1 MKKWKCTVC
10 GYVHVGDEPPAKC
23 PVCGAPKSSF
33 IDISEPEPEKMEP
46 APAAATEFEAG
57 AQEAE
62 APSSEP
68 VETSDEPK
76 MVSPFAD
83 SKYLELYDMITK
95 YHAHPILVHI
105 PNGMLPVAVFFIF
118 FAAIFGLEGMARV
131 AVYNMGAIA
140 FSMPL
145 VVYTGWVVWQH
156 KFNGAITEVFIVK
169 IACAIVLSVSAWFL
183 FIWLLFSPQVITSP
197 EASSRVAFF
206 MINLI
211 MLTAAAVAGWYGG
224 KLVFRD

>member
-1 MKKWKCTVC
+1 MKKWKCLVC
-10 GYVHVGDEPPAKC
+10 GYVHEGDEPPAKC

-33 IDISEPEPEKMEP
+33 IDISEPEPEKPEP
-46 APAAATEFEAG
+46 VTAVETETVDQPAV
-57 AQEAE
+57 
-62 APSSEP
+62 SEP
-68 VETSDEPK
+68 STSAETPIFQEP
-76 MVSPFAD
+76 VSPFAD
-83 SKYLELYDMITK
+83 SKYLKLYDMMTQ

-131 AVYNMGAIA
+131 AVYNMGAVA

-156 KFNGAITEVFIVK
+156 KFNGAFTEVFIVK
-169 IACAIVLSVSAWFL
+169 IACAIVISVTSWFI

-211 MLTAAAVAGWYGG
+211 MLATAAVAGWYGG